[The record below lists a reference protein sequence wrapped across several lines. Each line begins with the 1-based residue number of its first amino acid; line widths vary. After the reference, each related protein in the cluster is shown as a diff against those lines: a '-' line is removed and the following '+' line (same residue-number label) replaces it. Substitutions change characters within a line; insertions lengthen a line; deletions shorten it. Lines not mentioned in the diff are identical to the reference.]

1 MLDLSFPVQE
11 LEYFLLVFARIATFV
26 FAAPF
31 FSQKGVPNTVKIG
44 LSVFIAYVMYAFIQP
59 HVYPEYSSVFGYS
72 VIIMKEVAV
81 GLFLGAGAQLCT
93 SIVLFAGRIIDMEI
107 GLSMA
112 NVFDPTTNQQSSITG
127 VLLQYGVMLILYTTG
142 LHRYLLKALMETF
155 TLIPINGAVFHTE
168 ELLSTIIEFLSDYI
182 IIGFRICL
190 PVFACITLMNIVLGL
205 LAKLAPQMNMF
216 SVGIQL
222 KLLAGLSVLF
232 LTIGMLPNICN
243 FISTQMQ
250 QMMVAIVEGMM

>member
-1 MLDLSFPVQE
+1 MVDLSFPVQE

-59 HVYPEYSSVFGYS
+59 HLYPEYSSVFGYS

-127 VLLQYGVMLILYTTG
+127 VLLQYGVMLILYITG

-168 ELLSTIIEFLSDYI
+168 ELLATVVEFLSDYI

>member
-1 MLDLSFPVQE
+1 MVDLSFPVQE

-31 FSQKGVPNTVKIG
+31 FSQRGVPNTVKIG
-44 LSVFIAYVMYAFIQP
+44 LSVFIAYVMYTFIQP

-72 VIIMKEVAV
+72 VIVVKEVAV

-127 VLLQYGVMLILYTTG
+127 LLLQYGITLILYITG

-155 TLIPINGAVFHTE
+155 TLIPINGAVFHTD
-168 ELLSTIIEFLSDYI
+168 ELLVTVIAFLNDYI

-190 PVFACITLMNIVLGL
+190 PVFACMLLMNIVLGL
-205 LAKLAPQMNMF
+205 LAKLAPQLNMF

-232 LTIGMLPNICN
+232 LTIGMLPNICS
-243 FISTQMQ
+243 FIAKQMQ
-250 QMMVAIVEGMM
+250 QVMVAVVEGMM

>member
-1 MLDLSFPVQE
+1 M
-11 LEYFLLVFARIATFV
+11 
-26 FAAPF
+26 
-31 FSQKGVPNTVKIG
+31 
-44 LSVFIAYVMYAFIQP
+44 FIAYVMYAFIQP

-168 ELLSTIIEFLSDYI
+168 ELLATVVEFLSDYI

>member
-1 MLDLSFPVQE
+1 MDLSFPVQE

-155 TLIPINGAVFHTE
+155 TLIPINGAVFHTD
-168 ELLSTIIEFLSDYI
+168 ELLATVIEFLSDYI

-243 FISTQMQ
+243 FISNQMQ

>member
-1 MLDLSFPVQE
+1 MVDLSFPVQE

-31 FSQKGVPNTVKIG
+31 FSQKRVPNTVKIG

-168 ELLSTIIEFLSDYI
+168 ELLATVVEFLSDYI

-250 QMMVAIVEGMM
+250 QMMVAVVEGMM

>member
-1 MLDLSFPVQE
+1 MVDLSFPVQE

-72 VIIMKEVAV
+72 VIVMKEVAV

-107 GLSMA
+107 GLSMS
-112 NVFDPTTNQQSSITG
+112 NVFDPTTNQQASITG
-127 VLLQYGVMLILYTTG
+127 LLLQYGTTLILYVTG

-155 TLIPINGAVFHTE
+155 TLIPVGGAVFDNE
-168 ELLSTIIEFLSDYI
+168 ALLATVIEFLGDYI

-190 PVFACITLMNIVLGL
+190 PVFASITLMNIVLGL

-232 LTIGMLPNICN
+232 LTIGMLPNICD
-243 FISTQMQ
+243 FISTQIQ
-250 QMMVAIVEGMM
+250 QMLVAIVEGMM

>member
-1 MLDLSFPVQE
+1 MDLSFPVQE

-93 SIVLFAGRIIDMEI
+93 SIVLFAGRIVDMEI

-168 ELLSTIIEFLSDYI
+168 ELLATIIEFLSDYI